1 MRKTNCVIAALSFA
15 MFVSAAYAGWQ
26 DQASRFDVG
35 RLAHLG
41 DSRAKGLAE
50 AERGAPPPD
59 LAAIHSVLDTQ
70 AVAGSAWFLHRHVA
84 LPHHAARRDDARQD
98 LFLVPL
104 PHFRTRRQSVFRKAL
119 GQPAQQ
125 RLLYPE
131 GPGYVYL
138 GASYV
143 TGEKPHAYSGNG
155 ASAGSVATPDD
166 QIGVL
171 SLLSDG
177 RARLELPFPLQEL
190 AFDVIELKR

>member
-41 DSRAKGLAE
+41 ILRAKGLAE

-70 AVAGSAWFLHRHVA
+70 AVAGSPGSFTGTWRCRTMLLGGMTPDRIYSWFRC
-84 LPHHAARRDDARQD
+84 RISERGGN
-98 LFLVPL
+98 LFFEKL
-104 PHFRTRRQSVFRKAL
+104 S
-119 GQPAQQ
+119 GSQ
-125 RLLYPE
+125 RSSGFLYPE